1 MYIPQKQLENLKKLL
16 SPEKVV
22 VIYGPRRCG
31 KTTLIN
37 KFLENVVEKFL
48 LVTGDDII
56 IQEYLGSQSVAKLKG
71 FIGDN
76 RLLVIDEAQRI
87 KKIGLNLKLITD
99 HIKDIKI
106 VATGS
111 SSFDLAKDIGEPLTG
126 RKCTLRLFPIA
137 QMELKSIEQR
147 HETDSNLESRLI
159 YGSYPEV
166 ILTDDNRV
174 RERYLKEVVSSYLY
188 KDILELEGL
197 RHPDKIVRLLQL
209 IAFQIGK
216 GVSFNELGGQL
227 GISKN
232 TVEKYLEL
240 LEKSFV
246 VFRLTGFS
254 RNLRKEMS
262 KNPRFYF
269 YDIGIRNALINNFNP
284 LNIRDDIGM
293 LWENY
298 IILERIKKQEY
309 LDKPAN
315 NYFWRTHDQKE
326 IDFIEESE
334 GALSGYKIKWK
345 KGAGKPIKA
354 WIENYNNA
362 TYEIISRDNY
372 FDFIT

>member
-1 MYIPQKQLENLKKLL
+1 MYMPQKQLENLGKLA

-22 VIYGPRRCG
+22 VIHGPRRCG

-37 KFLENVVEKFL
+37 KFLENVDEKYL
-48 LVTGDDII
+48 LASGDDII
-56 IQEYLGSQSVAKLKG
+56 IQEFLGSQSIAKLKG
-71 FIGDN
+71 FVGDN
-76 RLLVIDEAQRI
+76 RLVVIDEAQRI
-87 KKIGLNLKLITD
+87 KKIGLNLKLMID

-106 VATGS
+106 IVTGS
-111 SSFDLAKDIGEPLTG
+111 SSFDLSKDIGEPLTG
-126 RKCTLRLFPIA
+126 RKYTLRLFPLA
-137 QMELKSIEQR
+137 QMELNRIEQR
-147 HETDSNLESRLI
+147 HETEANLESRLI
-159 YGSYPEV
+159 YGSYPEAV
-166 ILTDDNRV
+166 LTEDTRIK
-174 RERYLKEVVSSYLY
+174 ERYLKEIVSSYLY

-209 IAFQIGK
+209 IAFQLGK
-216 GVSFNELGGQL
+216 GISFNELGGQL

-232 TVEKYLEL
+232 TVERYLGL

-246 VFRLTGFS
+246 VFKLTGFS

-262 KNPRFYF
+262 KNPRYYF
-269 YDIGIRNALINNFNP
+269 YDTGIRNALINNFNV
-284 LNIRDDIGM
+284 LSMRDDVGM

-309 LDKPAN
+309 LDKPAK

-326 IDFIEESE
+326 IDFIEEHE
-334 GALSGYKIKWK
+334 GTLSGYEIKWK
-345 KGAGKPIKA
+345 KSSGKPMKA
-354 WIENYNNA
+354 WLESYSNA

>member
-1 MYIPQKQLENLKKLL
+1 MYIPQKQLENLERLII
-16 SPEKVV
+16 PGKVM

-37 KFLENVVEKFL
+37 KFLENVSEKFI
-48 LVTGDDII
+48 LVSGDDII
-56 IQEYLGSQSVAKLKG
+56 IQDYLSSQSISKLKS
-71 FIGDN
+71 FVGDN
-76 RLLVIDEAQRI
+76 TFLIIDEAQRI
-87 KKIGLNLKLITD
+87 KEIGLNLKLMID
-99 HIKDIKI
+99 HIKNIKI
-106 VATGS
+106 IVTGS

-126 RKCTLRLFPIA
+126 RKYTLRLFPLA
-137 QMELKSIEQR
+137 QMELKSIEKR
-147 HETDSNLESRLI
+147 HETEANLENRLI

-166 ILTDDNRV
+166 ILVDDNRL
-174 RERYLKEVVSSYLY
+174 RERYLKEIVGSYLY
-188 KDILELEGL
+188 KDILELEGM

-216 GVSFNELGGQL
+216 GISFNELGGQI

-232 TVEKYLEL
+232 TVERYLEL

-246 VFRLTGFS
+246 VFKLTGFS
-254 RNLRKEMS
+254 RNLHKEMS
-262 KNPRFYF
+262 KNPRYFF
-269 YDIGIRNALINNFNP
+269 YDNGIRNALINNFNP

-326 IDFIEESE
+326 IDFIEERE
-334 GALSGYKIKWK
+334 GALSGYEIKWK
-345 KGAGKPIKA
+345 KSSGKPIKT
-354 WIENYNNA
+354 WLENYSNA
-362 TYEIISRDNY
+362 TYETITRDNY